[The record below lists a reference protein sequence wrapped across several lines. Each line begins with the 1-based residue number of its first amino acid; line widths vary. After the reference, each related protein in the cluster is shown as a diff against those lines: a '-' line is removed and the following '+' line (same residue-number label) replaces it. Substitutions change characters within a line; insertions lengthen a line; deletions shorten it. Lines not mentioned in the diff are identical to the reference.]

1 MDTARVVPQDGVRM
15 RKGHYPPW
23 RAAGHLCAPAF
34 AFLIRDRP
42 DVPRIGGGGT
52 SGTATESRLELSL
65 FEGLRPARKRAIRR
79 DVIAGLSLASMNI
92 PQVMGYT
99 RIAGTPVVTGLYTLM
114 LPAVAFAVFGSSR
127 HLVVAADSATAA
139 IFASSLAPMAA
150 IASARYMALVGIV
163 ALLTSAL
170 LLVARALK
178 LGFFAD
184 FLSRTVLIGF
194 LTGVGV
200 QVGVAVLGDLLGVET
215 RAHRTV
221 PRLFEILGHPGAAH
235 VPTLALSVA
244 VVGAILACR
253 RWLPRLPVPLIAVVA
268 TIMASAA
275 FDFAG
280 RGIATIGPIGGGL
293 PALSLPSATW
303 AEVVALIPVAGSCF
317 LIIIAQ
323 SAATARATATRQH
336 ERVDENA
343 DILGLAAANAA
354 AAFSGAFVVNG
365 SPTQTA
371 MGERAGAATQ
381 VAQLAAAIVVV
392 VVLLFLTGPLEYLPR
407 SVLAA
412 IVFTIAVGMIDTR
425 ALVDIRRE
433 SPGEFT
439 LALVTAAAVALVG
452 VEQGILLA
460 IGLSLA
466 RHVRHSYRPH
476 SSVLAP
482 DASGRWVP
490 QTAVAGC
497 ETEPGLIV
505 YRFGADLF
513 YANEA
518 RFTDEIRNLVRD
530 APVPVCW
537 LVVDAGAITDIDYS
551 AARSVR
557 ELCDDLTRQGVGL
570 VFARVR
576 PYLKS
581 DMDRHGIT
589 AVIGEEHVFETL
601 HEGLDFVHGTLSPAA
616 RQQHAE

>member
-1 MDTARVVPQDGVRM
+1 LRVP
-15 RKGHYPPW
+15 
-23 RAAGHLCAPAF
+23 
-34 AFLIRDRP
+34 
-42 DVPRIGGGGT
+42 
-52 SGTATESRLELSL
+52 L
-65 FEGLRPARKRAIRR
+65 FEGLGPAERRRIGR
-79 DVIAGLSLASMNI
+79 DVWAGISLATMNI

-99 RIAGTPVVTGLYTLM
+99 RIAGTPVVTGLYTLL

-139 IFASSLAPMAA
+139 IFASSLAPMATA
-150 IASARYMALVGIV
+150 GGAQYMALVGIV

-170 LLVARALK
+170 LFIARLLK

-184 FLSRTVLIGF
+184 FLSRTVLVGF

-200 QVGVAVLGDLLGVET
+200 QVGIAVLGDLLGIET
-215 RAHRTV
+215 QNRRTV
-221 PRLFEILGHPGAAH
+221 PRLVEIALHLGTVHLS
-235 VPTLALSVA
+235 TLALSAA
-244 VVGAILACR
+244 VVGSILASR
-253 RWLPRLPVPLIAVVA
+253 RWLPRLPVPLIAVVGA
-268 TIMASAA
+268 IAASVA

-280 RGIATIGPIGGGL
+280 RGIAVIGPIAGGL
-293 PALSLPSATW
+293 PSLSLPTASWSA
-303 AEVVALIPVAGSCF
+303 VVALIPVAGSCF
-317 LIIIAQ
+317 LIIVAQ
-323 SAATARATATRQH
+323 SAATARAMATPHH

-354 AAFSGAFVVNG
+354 AAMSGAFVVNG
-365 SPTQTA
+365 SPTQSA
-371 MGERAGAATQ
+371 MGERAGATTQ
-381 VAQLAAAIVVV
+381 VAQLATAAVVV
-392 VVLLFLTGPLEYLPR
+392 AVLLLLTGPLEYLPR
-407 SVLAA
+407 CVLAA
-412 IVFTIAVGMIDTR
+412 IVFTIAVGMIDID
-425 ALVDIRRE
+425 ALIDIRRE

-460 IGLSLA
+460 VGLSLA

-490 QTAVAGC
+490 QTAVAGR

-518 RFTDEIRNLVRD
+518 RFTDEVRSLVKH
-530 APVPVCW
+530 APVPVRW
-537 LVVDAGAITDIDYS
+537 LVVDAGAITDVDYS

-576 PYLKS
+576 PYLRS

-589 AVIGEEHVFETL
+589 NVIGAEHVFETL
-601 HEGLDFVHGTLSPAA
+601 HEGLDFVRGTPA
-616 RQQHAE
+616 RDLPQEQGQ